1 MCEPEACP
9 LSQRSVRPLSQKN
22 WGFILIFY
30 LCSVMGM
37 KACPKLSDCHSSMGP
52 RNASS
57 PGIQSQVTKGCPLGG
72 SHQNQG
78 TRYLSKLLSRRHLF
92 SAAQQRESIKM
103 APNGCGKA
111 EGKHKYGAC
120 CKKNQK
126 IEKENKEKQ
135 QSLARSRQTKSKK
148 MVPGD

>member
-9 LSQRSVRPLSQKN
+9 LSQRSIRPLSQKN
-22 WGFILIFY
+22 WGCILTFY
-30 LCSVMGM
+30 LCSAIGM

-52 RNASS
+52 RNANS

-78 TRYLSKLLSRRHLF
+78 TRCLSKFLSRRHLF
-92 SAAQQRESIKM
+92 SGAQQRESIRM
-103 APNGCGKA
+103 AHTGCSKA
-111 EGKHKYGAC
+111 EGKHKYGAY

-126 IEKENKEKQ
+126 IEKNKEKQ
-135 QSLARSRQTKSKK
+135 QLLARSRQKKSTK